1 MKPVVFADTIGW
13 LNGAKGRRGV
23 VIAGAHGH
31 EDLCSR
37 RFLKLLS
44 DKAAA
49 AGLPVLLFDYP
60 GCGNAAGDH
69 SAPGRVMAWTASIG
83 AAIDRLKRDCGVEDV
98 VLAGFRLGALLAPLA
113 AAGRDDVAGLALLAP
128 PSSGKTYVREITAM
142 SRVIDGSL
150 AKSAASDATFAEGR
164 EAVGFRL
171 SHETLA
177 DLSRLDWR
185 RAVAAL
191 PPLPMLLIANGKPLA
206 GSDIRDGQTSFEGAT
221 IAEFKDY
228 HLLMCDPTAN
238 RIPADV
244 VDCWADW
251 LSDRAVAGVAQ
262 GVVSLTGR
270 ELLEGSH
277 YTEEPVVIRQAPL
290 ICGVLTR
297 PRDSHAAADPVI
309 FLNSG
314 GVPHV
319 GWARGTVEAARE
331 LAAAGVAS
339 LRIDLPG
346 LGLSDDPGSNRLFL
360 YDSRTRFDVGAAI
373 DWMQRAG
380 FAKVELVGTCSGA
393 FQALH
398 TARADRRVRA
408 LTMINPLCFAWNSS
422 YALELTAWKAY
433 EASKANRGS
442 QQQIGAAEGSA
453 MTTKS
458 AWKLPVSGSAR
469 RLVRRGL
476 EAVKSTLSA
485 MHPSALLGR
494 NRVERWMRELC
505 SRGVRVL
512 MVTSDGDLSLQE
524 IARHFGQDGKRLTS
538 IPGVTRLT
546 LPNAD
551 HSLTPRHARRAVV
564 ARLIDHRGG
573 GRRGGSSRPDAVR
586 VTAQHA
592 EVKPKSM
599 ALS

>member
-13 LNGAKGRRGV
+13 LNEAKGRRGV

-49 AGLPVLLFDYP
+49 AGLPTLLFDYP

-69 SAPGRVMAWTASIG
+69 AAPGQVMAWTASIG

-98 VLAGFRLGALLAPLA
+98 ILAGFRLGALLAPLA

-142 SRVIDGSL
+142 SRVIDGAL
-150 AKSAASDATFAEGR
+150 AKSAASEATFAEGR

-191 PPLPMLLIANGKPLA
+191 PPLPTLLIANGQRLA
-206 GSDIRDGQTSFEGAT
+206 VSEIRDGRTSVESTT
-221 IAEFKDY
+221 IVQFKDY

-244 VDCWADW
+244 VGCWTDW
-251 LSDRAVAGVAQ
+251 LSDRAVAGAVQ
-262 GVVSLTGR
+262 RVESLPGR
-270 ELLEGSH
+270 EVLEGSH
-277 YTEEPVVIRQAPL
+277 YTEEPVVIGQASS

-297 PRDSHAAADPVI
+297 PRGSHAAADPVI

-346 LGLSDDPGSNRLFL
+346 IGLSDDAASDRLFL
-360 YDSRTRFDVGAAI
+360 YDSSTRLDVSAAI

-433 EASKANRGS
+433 ETSKANRGS
-442 QQQIGAAEGSA
+442 QQQIGPAEGPE
-453 MTTKS
+453 MTAKS
-458 AWKLPVSGSAR
+458 AWKLSVSDSAR

-485 MHPSALLGR
+485 THPSALLGR

-505 SRGVRVL
+505 SRDVRVL

-564 ARLIDHRGG
+564 ASLID
-573 GRRGGSSRPDAVR
+573 RRGGKRGGSIGPDAAR
-586 VTAQHA
+586 AIAPHT
-592 EVKPKSM
+592 ELKRKSM

>member
-13 LNGAKGRRGV
+13 LNEAKGRRGV

-49 AGLPVLLFDYP
+49 AGLPALLFDYP

-69 SAPGRVMAWTASIG
+69 AVPGQVATWTASLG

-98 VLAGFRLGALLAPLA
+98 ILAGFRLGALLAPLA
-113 AAGRDDVAGLALLAP
+113 AAGRNDVAGLALLAP
-128 PSSGKTYVREITAM
+128 PSSGKTYVRQITAV
-142 SRVIDGSL
+142 SRVIDGAL
-150 AKSAASDATFAEGR
+150 AKSAASGAGFAEGC

-177 DLSRLDWR
+177 DLSMLDWR

-206 GSDIRDGQTSFEGAT
+206 GSEIRDGRVSGESTT
-221 IAEFKDY
+221 VAEFTDY

-244 VDCWADW
+244 VGCWTDW
-251 LSDRAVAGVAQ
+251 LSDRAVAGAAP
-262 GVVSLTGR
+262 GIESLPGR
-270 ELLEGSH
+270 EVLQGPH
-277 YTEEPVVIRQAPL
+277 YTEEPVVIGQASS

-297 PRDSHAAADPVI
+297 PRRSHAAADPVI

-346 LGLSDDPGSNRLFL
+346 LGLSDDPASDRLFL
-360 YDSRTRFDVGAAI
+360 YDSRTRLDVSAAI
-373 DWMQRAG
+373 DWLQRAG

-393 FQALH
+393 FQAFH
-398 TARADRRVRA
+398 TARADRRVCA
-408 LTMINPLCFAWNSS
+408 VTMINPLCFAWNSS
-422 YALELTAWKAY
+422 YALELTVWKAY
-433 EASKANRGS
+433 ETSKANLGS
-442 QQQIGAAEGSA
+442 EQQVDAAEGPA
-453 MTTKS
+453 ATTRS
-458 AWKLPVSGSAR
+458 AWKLPAPRSAR
-469 RLVRRGL
+469 RLIRRGL
-476 EAVKSTLSA
+476 EAIKSTLSA

-505 SRGVRVL
+505 GRGVRVL

-564 ARLIDHRGG
+564 ARLIEQRGG
-573 GRRGGSSRPDAVR
+573 GKRAGSTGPDVAR
-586 VTAQHA
+586 VMVPHA
-592 EVKPKSM
+592 EVQRKSM